1 MRGNVFMCVSLGRA
15 KVMVSSMDMESEGA
29 SRSVSVCASV
39 SWTENLSSTGLLLVT
54 EMQVG

>member
-1 MRGNVFMCVSLGRA
+1 MCVSLGRA
-15 KVMVSSMDMESEGA
+15 KVVVSSMDMESEDA

-39 SWTENLSSTGLLLVT
+39 SWTENLSLTGLLLVT